1 MFSLEK
7 LVTIII
13 VSYKSKNKLISIL
26 KLIPKKIKVIIIEN
40 SYDYKLKILFEK
52 KFNNTKIILRK
63 NIGYG
68 NAINFASN
76 YVKTKYFYA
85 LNPDVQIY
93 KSTIKNL
100 LNQAILLKD
109 NFGVIGPVNK
119 KSNILR
125 KNNKKIILLPTK
137 LINGSAMFF
146 NKKNFKNI
154 KGFDKNIFLYFE
166 ENDICKKFE
175 KKKIKMYYVLNSFI
189 KHQGGL
195 SSSNQNNGDNY
206 KIKLTAAWHGQWS
219 KYYYYKKHY
228 GFFYAQIKCQPRL
241 IKIIIQIILTKITL
255 SNKFQ
260 IYLFQLK
267 GILNSMFGFKS
278 YIRPENI
285 KLYPLV
291 K

>member
-13 VSYKSKNKLISIL
+13 VSYKSKSKLISIL
-26 KLIPKKIKVIIIEN
+26 KSIPKKIKVIIIEN
-40 SYDYKLKILFEK
+40 SYDCKLKILFEK
-52 KFNNTKIILRK
+52 KFNNTKVILRE

-68 NAINFASN
+68 NAINLGSS
-76 YVKTKYFYA
+76 YVRTKYFFA

-93 KSTIKNL
+93 KNTIKNL
-100 LNQAILLKD
+100 LNQATFLKG
-109 NFGVIGPVNK
+109 NFGVIGPINK
-119 KSNILR
+119 KNTFL
-125 KNNKKIILLPTK
+125 KKKKITLLSTK

-146 NKKNFKNI
+146 NKRNFKKIN
-154 KGFDKNIFLYFE
+154 GFDKNIFLYFE
-166 ENDICKKFE
+166 ENDICKRFE
-175 KKKIKMYYVLNSFI
+175 KRKIKMYYVLNSFI

-195 SSSNQNNGDNY
+195 SVSNKNNDDNY

-228 GFFYAQIKCQPRL
+228 GFFYAQIKCQVRL
-241 IKIIIQIILTKITL
+241 IKIIVQIILTKMIL
-255 SNKFQ
+255 SNKFR

-267 GILNSMFGFKS
+267 GILNSMLGYKS

-285 KLYPLV
+285 KLYALI
-291 K
+291 